1 MQNKSY
7 HRLLFVSPILPYIGG
22 FYNEKLRIN
31 EAAWLEKS
39 GRWSIKVQRDGE
51 RKQFTSSKPGR
62 KGKLEAERKA
72 DEWLEK
78 GVVKDQRFAVAY
90 DEFVAAKRRETGT
103 SWTTQL
109 ETASRL

>member
-1 MQNKSY
+1 MK
-7 HRLLFVSPILPYIGG
+7 
-22 FYNEKLRIN
+22 KLRTN

-72 DEWLEK
+72 DEWLEQGLISKDPRVSEAYAEYVESKRKK
-78 GVVKDQRFAVAY
+78 GK
-90 DEFVAAKRRETGT
+90 
-103 SWTTQL
+103 S
-109 ETASRL
+109 S